1 MIKGSDLFVAAL
13 QNEGVERIFGVPG
26 EENLDT
32 VESLRTSGIELVV
45 TRHEQSAAFMA
56 ATHGRLTGQPGVCI
70 STLGPGALNLAT
82 GAAYAHLGAM
92 PMILITGQKAIKS
105 SQQARFQIV
114 DMVATMKPLTK
125 FSRQIVS
132 TSSIPTIVREAFRV
146 ATEERPGPVHLEL
159 PEDIAGE
166 LGPEVPLV
174 PPHPIELPIAP
185 AVAVDRAAQMIR
197 EAARPL
203 VMLGAAASRPRLG
216 AVLGE
221 FLART
226 QIPFFT
232 TQMGKGVVAGTP
244 AGQSVDLWM
253 GTAALSERDYVH
265 EAIDRADVIVA
276 IGHDTVEKPP
286 FLMGP
291 GGPTVI
297 HVGYTAANV
306 EEVYFPHASIVGDIG
321 PSLLMLADRLEGRL
335 PNGSALLPLRDDIL
349 RQVMEGSAEDR
360 FPLVPQRIVAD
371 VRTVMP
377 PDGIVA
383 LDNGMYKIWFAR
395 NYRTPVSNTLLL
407 DNALATMGAG
417 LPSAMMA
424 AICYPGRRVLA
435 VCGDG
440 GFMMNSQELETAV
453 RLGLNLVVL
462 ILQDDA
468 YGMIRWKQA
477 VDKFAD
483 FGMTFGNPDFVSYA
497 QAYGAQG
504 SRVQAS
510 EDFVPVLQSAF
521 ERGGVHLVVVP
532 VDYSENTG
540 FSSTNLHTG
549 FPRPRRC
556 PTRHWAPEPAVIV
569 PSGTKCR
576 FNPLTS
582 SPSRDRHRTTATPT
596 RGQPRSV
603 NDVSHIV
610 RTPTVRALGIAELQI
625 FVDAH
630 QQQADTSRG
639 ATQPSEPHR
648 HPFAAVTGGSCA
660 TPPRSR

>member
-13 QNEGVERIFGVPG
+13 ENEGVERIFGVPG

-56 ATHGRLTGQPGVCI
+56 ATHGRLTGQPWRMHQHF
-70 STLGPGALNLAT
+70 GPGALNFAT

-174 PPHPIELPIAP
+174 PPHPIELPVAP
-185 AVAVDRAAQMIR
+185 AVAVDRAAEMIR
-197 EAARPL
+197 QADRPL

-265 EAIDRADVIVA
+265 EAIDRADVILA

-321 PSLLMLADRLEGRL
+321 PSLSMLADRLEGRL

-360 FPLVPQRIVAD
+360 FPIVPQRIVAD
-371 VRTVMP
+371 VRKVMP

-383 LDNGMYKIWFAR
+383 LDNGMYKVWFAR

-477 VDKFAD
+477 VDKFPD

-497 QAYGAQG
+497 RAYGAHG

-521 ERGGVHLVVVP
+521 ERGGVHVVVVP
-532 VDYSENTG
+532 VDYSENTRV
-540 FSSTNLHTG
+540 LVDQLQHRV
-549 FPRPRRC
+549 PA
-556 PTRHWAPEPAVIV
+556 HPEVAHQTF
-569 PSGTKCR
+569 G
-576 FNPLTS
+576 
-582 SPSRDRHRTTATPT
+582 SPS
-596 RGQPRSV
+596 
-603 NDVSHIV
+603 
-610 RTPTVRALGIAELQI
+610 
-625 FVDAH
+625 
-630 QQQADTSRG
+630 
-639 ATQPSEPHR
+639 
-648 HPFAAVTGGSCA
+648 
-660 TPPRSR
+660 PP